1 MITVVIVTYNTTT
14 LIKQCMSSIRRF
26 YPNTPV
32 IIIDGSPVGSS
43 CYKYTK
49 GIAGK
54 NTIVK
59 NMGFNIG
66 HGEGLKE
73 GIKLAQTNYVALV
86 DSDTILKGKPFEP
99 MMSKMR
105 SNTYGVG
112 KIVLVDKKGMN
123 AEDGIKYLHPYFALI
138 NRNIYYKFDPIIHH
152 GAPMI
157 NSMLS
162 LAGQSEYEVRDF
174 ESIDNYVLHLERGT
188 REQQPKEFA
197 PKTWGKVL
205 Q

>member
-14 LIKQCMSSIRRF
+14 LIKQCMCSIRKF
-26 YPNTPV
+26 YPNLSV

-49 GIAGK
+49 GLSGK
-54 NTIVK
+54 NTFVK
-59 NMGFNIG
+59 NMGYNIG

-86 DSDTILKGKPFEP
+86 DSDTILKGKAFEP
-99 MMSKMR
+99 MISRMR

-112 KIVLVDKKGMN
+112 KIVLVDKNGMN
-123 AEDGIKYLHPYFALI
+123 VENGIKYLHPYFAVI
-138 NRNIYYKFDPIIHH
+138 NKNIYYKVDPIIHH

-157 NSMLS
+157 NAMIS
-162 LAGQSEYEVRDF
+162 LDKQSEYVIESF

-197 PKTWGKVL
+197 SKTWSKVL